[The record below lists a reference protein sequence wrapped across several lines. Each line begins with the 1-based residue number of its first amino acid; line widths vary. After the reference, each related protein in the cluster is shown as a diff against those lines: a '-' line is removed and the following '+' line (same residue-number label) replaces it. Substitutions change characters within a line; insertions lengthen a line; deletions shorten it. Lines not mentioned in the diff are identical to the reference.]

1 MRCTDNVIM
10 FYVNLFLENIIYI
23 YIKAYL
29 LQNFVSNEF
38 IIKSNNYK
46 LYTYIYYNYF
56 VQVMSNNENNLE

>member
-1 MRCTDNVIM
+1 M
-10 FYVNLFLENIIYI
+10 FYVNLFLENIIYIYI